1 MGISLPGKLLSQ
13 DSTLGQHS
21 FQISDCD
28 GSKENEPMVSNKPP
42 LFGKT
47 VLLIFE
53 LTLVL
58 AERHVYH
65 LAIGYTMDLELV
77 FLGKYHQSK
86 KIIWLA
92 QSLL

>member
-1 MGISLPGKLLSQ
+1 
-13 DSTLGQHS
+13 
-21 FQISDCD
+21 
-28 GSKENEPMVSNKPP
+28 MVSNKQP

-77 FLGKYHQSK
+77 FLGKYHQSPQQK
-86 KIIWLA
+86 TIVWLKR
-92 QSLL
+92 LL